1 MSVLFVEFLI
11 LLFYGFI
18 SLFHTQRHPGDVGHT
33 EPNPHLD
40 SFSSLRRLH
49 CPYGRPLPGFWAA
62 DGAEGRARAG
72 RPVRVQPQHPEAAE
86 LPQAK
91 RRLAPRGVRLRGLGV
106 LQPDP
111 ASEERRPRGAGE
123 DRGPAG
129 HDRIQGDPL
138 HLQRHLPVRSTGQ
151 EITGAQPGSDNK
163 DWFVPR
169 LLDSKEK
176 DKLTFSLVRC
186 CFATLSFIYT
196 VVYNVIQLHIDTT
209 GTEFVLNI
217 FDY

>member
-1 MSVLFVEFLI
+1 MPVYYREYFQLI
-11 LLFYGFI
+11 YQCTLRRI
-18 SLFHTQRHPGDVGHT
+18 SDPHP
-33 EPNPHLD
+33 D
-40 SFSSLRRLH
+40 SFSCLRRLH
-49 CPYGRPLPGFWAA
+49 RPSGRPLPGFWAA
-62 DGAEGRARAG
+62 DGTEGRARAG
-72 RPVRVQPQHPEAAE
+72 RPVRVQPQHPEAGE

-91 RRLAPRGVRLRGLGV
+91 RRLVPRGVRLRGLGV
-106 LQPDP
+106 LRPDP

-169 LLDSKEK
+169 LLGSRKR
-176 DKLTFSLVRC
+176 TNSSFRSLAVTQLLLRHSE
-186 CFATLSFIYT
+186 LQLHSRS
-196 VVYNVIQLHIDTT
+196 YNVIHLHIDTT